1 MTTTSSP
8 AERPASPP
16 AGSAKPADSPSA
28 GLGLPAATA
37 LVVGSIIGTGIFLLP
52 ATMARYGT
60 VSLVALLL
68 VTVGALAVASVFGKL
83 STRIPGSGGP
93 YVYARHGLGEFPAFL
108 SAWSYYI
115 TVLAGDAAI
124 SVAWVGY
131 VNYFLHWDSK
141 PGQAALAVVGVCV
154 PTLVN
159 LAGLQ
164 RVGFVQT
171 IVTGAKFLMLLFVA
185 VVGLFFLKAANFG
198 PFIADGGS
206 WIGAI
211 SSAGAVVLFAYS
223 GVETAAIVASR
234 VRDPERNVS
243 RAGIYGTL
251 ACALVYF
258 LSTVVIFGTVPHDQ
272 LVDSSAP
279 FADAMVNMFGG
290 AWGGVVSALAVL
302 SGLGALIGWATV
314 CAEVPYAV
322 AKDSLFPRVFV
333 KQSRNGALWAALL
346 ISLAL
351 KVTLILVNYAGAADV
366 FETVVL
372 LTTLTTA
379 IPFLL
384 GTSVQ
389 LFWLIAKGRK
399 TSRTFVRDLVVAVFA
414 VAFSFWLIYGSGRDA
429 VFSGTLMVFAGVVVY
444 VWVKG
449 RRGEYGA
456 RPEAVPEAASVP
468 VEPAAPDP
476 VRPAAPDA
484 DAG

>member
-8 AERPASPP
+8 AERQASPP
-16 AGSAKPADSPSA
+16 DGPEVPSDKASAT
-28 GLGLPAATA
+28 LGLPAATA

-52 ATMARYGT
+52 ATMAQYGT
-60 VSLVALLL
+60 ISLVALLV

-93 YVYARHGLGEFPAFL
+93 YIYARHGLGEFPAFL

-141 PGQAALAVVGVCV
+141 VGSAILAIIGVCI
-154 PTLVN
+154 PTAIN

-164 RVGFVQT
+164 KVGFIQT
-171 IVTGAKFLMLLFVA
+171 IVTAAKFLMLLFVSL
-185 VVGLFFLKAANFG
+185 VGLFFLKAANFG
-198 PFIADGGS
+198 PFITDGNS
-206 WIGAI
+206 WMGAI

-234 VRDPERNVS
+234 VRNPERNIS
-243 RAGIYGTL
+243 RSGLYGTL

-258 LSTVVIFGTVPHDQ
+258 LSTITIFGTVPHDK
-272 LVDSSAP
+272 LLKSSAP

-302 SGLGALIGWATV
+302 SGIGALIGWATV

-322 AKDSLFPRVFV
+322 AQDKLFPQVFT
-333 KQSRNGALWAALL
+333 KQSKNGALWAALL
-346 ISLAL
+346 ISLVL
-351 KVTLILVNYAGAADV
+351 KIVLILFNYAGAANV

-389 LFWLIAKGRK
+389 LFWLIAKGRAV
-399 TSRTFVRDLVVAVFA
+399 TETFVRDVVIAVFA
-414 VAFSFWLIYGSGRDA
+414 VAFSFWLIYGSGQEA

-444 VWVKG
+444 IWVKG
-449 RRGEYGA
+449 RRGEYGGKA
-456 RPEAVPEAASVP
+456 DDP
-468 VEPAAPDP
+468 VAAAPA
-476 VRPAAPDA
+476 PATAPDA
-484 DAG
+484 DAV